1 MNGVKGI
8 CLSFQVTPHG
18 QGTNRAEDYRGYGPT
33 PPGSGFDTPASISQK
48 IGRNVYNNFIQYMIY
63 PTCEHWSQ
71 NMPIKTP
78 TKNQKFHIIQYQIRP
93 FAKKMDRLICH
104 SHVWLFFSKSREIA
118 KPSLM
123 NPVSQVARIVRRLAY
138 FFKVASC
145 FWPLLPGSSPGV

>member
-18 QGTNRAEDYRGYGPT
+18 QGANRAEDYRGCGPT
-33 PPGSGFDTPASISQK
+33 PPGSGFDTRLLQVKKSEEMSIIILFNIWSIQHVNTDHKTCQSKHRLKIKNFTLFNIWFDLLQK
-48 IGRNVYNNFIQYMIY
+48 KWIVWYA
-63 PTCEHWSQ
+63 
-71 NMPIKTP
+71 
-78 TKNQKFHIIQYQIRP
+78 IRM
-93 FAKKMDRLICH
+93 FDY
-104 SHVWLFFSKSREIA
+104 FFSKSREIA

-138 FFKVASC
+138 FSKVASC